1 MENPRIE
8 GDFLG
13 WSDVHLT
20 IEPILEKEIANLF
33 LPWSEANYIALKEK
47 KSTFSVFLE
56 GKPFNQIT
64 QKSHAKSL
72 KELRLKY
79 NDLDLKESIK
89 PILNNSGCLKF
100 LDVGEK

>member
-1 MENPRIE
+1 M
-8 GDFLG
+8 
-13 WSDVHLT
+13 
-20 IEPILEKEIANLF
+20 
-33 LPWSEANYIALKEK
+33 PWSEANYIALKEK
-47 KSTFSVFLE
+47 KNTFSVSLE

>member
-1 MENPRIE
+1 M
-8 GDFLG
+8 
-13 WSDVHLT
+13 
-20 IEPILEKEIANLF
+20 
-33 LPWSEANYIALKEK
+33 PWSEANCIALKEK

-89 PILNNSGCLKF
+89 PILKNSGCLKF